1 MAKGLEF
8 PYIYIVGMEEDLF
21 PSGMSVNTRAE
32 LEEERRL
39 FYVALTRAKK
49 KLTISFAESRY
60 RWGKLNYTDPSR
72 FISEIEDQYL
82 DYNYR
87 KDDLSGNP
95 FLDADIFGADDFIVK
110 NKKSFEKKKFQN
122 NRKPA
127 AKKNPNPMPKNLK
140 KITDLGAGSGQ
151 ENISI
156 KIGQLVEHSR
166 FGRGQVMN
174 IEGQGSNKKATIK
187 FEGTG
192 EKKLLLKF
200 AKLKI
205 LD

>member
-39 FYVALTRAKK
+39 FYVALTRAEKK
-49 KLTISFAESRY
+49 VTISFAESRY
-60 RWGKLNYTDPSR
+60 RWGKLNYTEPSR
-72 FISEIEDQYL
+72 FISEIDDRFLE
-82 DYNYR
+82 YNYR
-87 KDDLSGNP
+87 QEELSGNP
-95 FLDADIFGADDFIVK
+95 FLDADIFGADDFQIK
-110 NKKSFEKKKFQN
+110 KKKSFEKKKFQN
-122 NRKPA
+122 NRKPVV
-127 AKKNPNPMPKNLK
+127 KKNPNPMPKNLK

-151 ENISI
+151 ENVNIR
-156 KIGQLVEHSR
+156 IGQTVEHSR
-166 FGRGQVMN
+166 FGKGQVLN
-174 IEGQGSNKKATIK
+174 LEGQGSNKKATIK
-187 FEGTG
+187 FEVGG

-205 LD
+205 LE